1 MQKTSKESLTTLEEA
16 ITLLEAI
23 SLSSKPIEERDYKIL
38 SYALRE
44 GRNQIQHLEKLLKIA
59 IKEN

>member
-44 GRNQIQHLEKLLKIA
+44 GRIQIQHLEKLLKIA